1 MKTRAQSWRERLSEL
16 RAMVR
21 ETGERLDAELLE
33 GFQRQHDD
41 KWWFDFN
48 DAAER
53 GDELSPVL
61 WRSAMALAAGHLSRT
76 SWLQRLVVRNRAAL
90 EHRLKFASAKADET
104 GAMKNASKPE
114 TLAQLTDRL
123 ARKAGFDS
131 AETQRNDRDDF
142 REVAVWTLADIVR
155 EAFEAGRASK

>member
-1 MKTRAQSWRERLSEL
+1 MKTRAQSWRERLAEL

-53 GDELSPVL
+53 GDELSPAL
-61 WRSAMALAAGHLSRT
+61 WRSAMQLADGHLSRM
-76 SWLQRLVVRNRAAL
+76 SWLQRLIVRNRAAR
-90 EHRLKFASAKADET
+90 EHRLKFASVKADEV
-104 GAMKNASKPE
+104 GAMKKTSKPE
-114 TLAQLTDRL
+114 TLAQLTERL
-123 ARKAGFDS
+123 ALKAGFDS
-131 AETQRNDRDDF
+131 AETRSNDRDDF
-142 REVAVWTLADIVR
+142 RDVAVWTLAEIVR